1 MNTESN
7 GKLQFMLMKLEQKTS
22 LLYTKIGN
30 TLHNYN
36 STKLQLIYDSFIEHD
51 STINTG
57 NVGRHHT

>member
-1 MNTESN
+1 MSTESN

-30 TLHNYN
+30 TLHNYE
-36 STKLQLIYDSFIEHD
+36 KLQLIYDSFIEHD